1 MPLLKIFRSKRV
13 GRFYTPYTAFYFVI
27 TLCFMYC
34 GFLTIKLPESH
45 YVEASL
51 FYPHA
56 LVNHSPLGTV
66 WILFRWTER
75 DVQVGQRLYPCL
87 HHFTSSPL
95 VAQSLIDSM
104 LMAVESNFS
113 GKRISSISLSWWY
126 TSWRLGSRQDYSHG
140 LFFSTVDFCSFRI
153 TYLFL
158 FLRTLRIYA
167 LWSLYLLLIHVF
179 LALQFISYLFSFWS
193 LGL

>member
-1 MPLLKIFRSKRV
+1 MPLLKILRSKRV

-104 LMAVESNFS
+104 LMAVESNLF
-113 GKRISSISLSWWY
+113 GKRIPSIRLSCWYLSWPLR
-126 TSWRLGSRQDYSHG
+126 SWRNCHTDQTYS
-140 LFFSTVDFCSFRI
+140 LWTVFVVSTTRHHWDIMFMC
-153 TYLFL
+153 TE
-158 FLRTLRIYA
+158 TIYI
-167 LWSLYLLLIHVF
+167 WVY
-179 LALQFISYLFSFWS
+179 
-193 LGL
+193 